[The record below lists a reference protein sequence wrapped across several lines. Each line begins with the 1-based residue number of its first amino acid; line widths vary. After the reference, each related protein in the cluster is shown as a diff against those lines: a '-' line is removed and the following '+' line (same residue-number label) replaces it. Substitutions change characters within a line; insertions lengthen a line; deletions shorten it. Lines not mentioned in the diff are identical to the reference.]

1 MAGAITL
8 RVITPDRVLVDS
20 SADKVRF
27 PGLDGSVGV
36 LSRHAHM
43 VSALDSGEL
52 LWEGPEGPGRMFVA
66 GGFVE
71 VRSNTLRVVTQS
83 GELAGDID
91 VERAKAAAERAK
103 ERLGARAQRAGS
115 VDLRR
120 AEASLRRAM
129 QRLRVAQGR

>member
-20 SADKVRF
+20 SADQVRF

-36 LSRHAHM
+36 LARHAHM
-43 VSALDSGEL
+43 VSALDAGEL
-52 LWEGPEGPGRMFVA
+52 TWEGPEGPGRMFVA

-83 GELAGDID
+83 GELANDID

-103 ERLGARAQRAGS
+103 ERMGAQALRAGG
-115 VDLRR
+115 VDLLR

-129 QRLRVAQGR
+129 QRIRVAQGR